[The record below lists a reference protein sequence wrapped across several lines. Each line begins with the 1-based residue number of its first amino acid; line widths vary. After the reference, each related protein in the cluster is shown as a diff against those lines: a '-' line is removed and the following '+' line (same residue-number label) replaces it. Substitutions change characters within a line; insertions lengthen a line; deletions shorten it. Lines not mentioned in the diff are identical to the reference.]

1 MQSDSTSI
9 IPSRKR
15 GVYISFGLLGV
26 ISLLLMAATV
36 IEKLWGS
43 GVAYMLVYGSPWT
56 VALWFLTAAVSLY
69 TVIRRRRAMNAPAF
83 LIHIALLLILA
94 GAAVTHFSS
103 LQGSIRLDMHAPSDR
118 FIKSGSADSAA
129 CALPFRLRLDSL
141 CVKYYPGTATPAD
154 YQSYLSII
162 HPDGETRRSVVSMN
176 NILSVSGYR
185 FYQSAI
191 GDSHSLLSVCHDPW
205 GIAIT
210 YAGYIL
216 LALSM
221 TIFLFSRRSRFRTL
235 LRSLAVAL
243 LLLLPSGAYAAD
255 APLRPAPPTIQK
267 GLADSMGRLLV
278 LHNGRVAPLQSLAR
292 DFCIAVCGSD
302 SYRGMTAEQVLAGW
316 LFYYDS
322 WVDEPMIQIKG
333 DRLHSLLGTD
343 AGHVALSDFYRN
355 GRFLPD
361 SGSETDRAD
370 RNVARAIA
378 VSGMISRV
386 CTGSDIKIFP
396 YRHDDGPTE
405 WLSWTDT
412 RPADM
417 SLDEWKF
424 VRGSMEYIARE
435 IFHGRN
441 IAANEAI
448 GRIALRQSEILGG
461 DFGPD
466 SLPYKAE
473 RFYNR
478 FSRPLPLAVC
488 LLVAGLGVFFIFIAE
503 ETGRKMHKAV
513 WTGVFLLSIAALCY
527 VASLIALR
535 WIIGGHLPL
544 ADGHDTMMAVA
555 FSSLLLPLLLWRRLR
570 VLRPGALIVAGLAVM
585 VAVMADK
592 SPAVTLLMPV
602 LQSPL
607 LSVHVMLVMLSY
619 TLLALI
625 AFNSIAGIC
634 MLRRLPLAS
643 RRLADIS
650 GFLLYPALFLLAAG
664 IFTGAVW
671 ANVSWGRYWGWD
683 PKETWALITFIIY
696 SLPLHSASFP
706 ALASAKGTHIYL
718 AAAFLS
724 VLTTYFG
731 VNFFLPGLH
740 SYA

>member
-1 MQSDSTSI
+1 
-9 IPSRKR
+9 
-15 GVYISFGLLGV
+15 
-26 ISLLLMAATV
+26 MAATV

-56 VALWFLTAAVSLY
+56 ISLWFLTAVASLY
-69 TVIRRRRAMNAPAF
+69 TVIRRRRAMNTPAF
-83 LIHIALLLILA
+83 MIHIALLLILA
-94 GAAVTHFSS
+94 GAAVSHFSS
-103 LQGSIRLDMHAPSDR
+103 LRGSIRLESQSPADR
-118 FIKSGSADSAA
+118 FQISDSDDPSTRS
-129 CALPFRLRLDSL
+129 LPFALRLDSL
-141 CVKYYPGTATPAD
+141 RVEYYPGTATPAD
-154 YQSYLSII
+154 YQSFLTII
-162 HPDGETRRSVVSMN
+162 YPDGTTEPSAVSMN
-176 NILSVSGYR
+176 NILSLRGYR
-185 FYQSAI
+185 FCQTSM
-191 GDSHSLLSVCHDPW
+191 GDGISVLSVCHDPW
-205 GIAIT
+205 GIGMT

-221 TIFLFSRRSRFRTL
+221 TAFLFFPHSRFRTL
-235 LRSLAVAL
+235 LRSLAVAAV
-243 LLLLPSGAYAAD
+243 LLLPAGAYAAD

-292 DFCIAVCGSD
+292 DFCVAVCGSD

-316 LFYYDS
+316 LFYYDA
-322 WVDEPMIQIKG
+322 WVDEPMIRIKG
-333 DRLHSLLGTD
+333 DRIHSILGTD
-343 AGHVALSDFYRN
+343 ADFVALSGFYRD

-361 SGSETDRAD
+361 AASEANRAD

-378 VSGMISRV
+378 VSGLISRV
-386 CTGSDIKIFP
+386 CTGSDLKIFP
-396 YRHDDGPTE
+396 YKPENGPTE
-405 WLSWTDT
+405 WLSWTDP

-417 SLDEWKF
+417 SLDDWKF

-435 IFHGRN
+435 IYHGRN

-448 GRIALRQSEILGG
+448 GRIALRQSEILGEG
-461 DFGPD
+461 FGPD
-466 SLPYKAE
+466 SIAYKAE

-478 FSRPLPLAVC
+478 FSRPLPLAVG
-488 LLVAGLGVFFIFIAE
+488 LLVAGLALFFIFLAE
-503 ETGRKMHKAV
+503 ETGRKTHKSVCAV
-513 WTGVFLLSIAALCY
+513 AFILSLAALCY

-555 FSSLLLPLLLWRRLR
+555 FSALLLSLLLWRRLR
-570 VLRPGALIVAGLAVM
+570 VLRAGALIVAGLAVM
-585 VAVMADK
+585 VAVIADK

-634 MLRRLPLAS
+634 SLRSLPHVS

-650 GFLLYPALFLLAAG
+650 ALLLYPALFLLAAG
-664 IFTGAVW
+664 IFSGAVW
-671 ANVSWGRYWGWD
+671 ANISWGRYWGWD

-696 SLPLHSASFP
+696 SLPLHSRSFP
-706 ALASAKGTHIYL
+706 ALASPKGTHIYL
-718 AAAFLS
+718 AAAFIS